1 MTEENQQVQQPV
13 LPPIKLAFVLDGEVV
28 DILHTDER
36 LSAIFTS
43 NPLILDVSNN
53 LVENGGTVK
62 VGSKY
67 SYETQ
72 QFTLPEPEVI
82 QG

>member
-1 MTEENQQVQQPV
+1 MSEEVEQVQQPS
-13 LPPIKLAFVLDGEVV
+13 LPPIKLAFILEGEVV

-53 LVENGGTVK
+53 LFGNGGIVK

-67 SYETQ
+67 NYETQ
-72 QFTLPEPEVI
+72 QFIASEPEI
-82 QG
+82 TQE

>member
-1 MTEENQQVQQPV
+1 MTEQAPE

-43 NPLILDVSNN
+43 NPVVLDVTDLMNN
-53 LVENGGTVK
+53 DENSVK
-62 VGSKY
+62 VGFKY
-67 SYETQ
+67 DSETDT
-72 QFTLPEPEVI
+72 FEEEV
-82 QG
+82 